1 MGLGRGYQKVNSR
14 TLTNG
19 TELAGHEVIRRPWT
33 ADDNFTVLEL
43 PSRSGIAVLI
53 LHDCFF
59 IDQMSNI
66 ELHGARITFPATDLL
81 FKRGEQLVHLDRECT
96 RLGLAFALPDGL
108 FPQLAPHAFFVQPQ
122 TPLCLLPPQVSYAG
136 KP

>member
-1 MGLGRGYQKVNSR
+1 MGLMPRPWGWGGGYQKVNSR
-14 TLTNG
+14 TLTNS

-43 PSRSGIAVLI
+43 PRRSGIAVLI

-59 IDQMSNI
+59 IDQVSNI

-81 FKRGEQLVHLDRECT
+81 FQRREQLVHLDRECA
-96 RLGLAFALPDGL
+96 RLGLAFALP
-108 FPQLAPHAFFVQPQ
+108 
-122 TPLCLLPPQVSYAG
+122 CSLLTQAG
-136 KP
+136 